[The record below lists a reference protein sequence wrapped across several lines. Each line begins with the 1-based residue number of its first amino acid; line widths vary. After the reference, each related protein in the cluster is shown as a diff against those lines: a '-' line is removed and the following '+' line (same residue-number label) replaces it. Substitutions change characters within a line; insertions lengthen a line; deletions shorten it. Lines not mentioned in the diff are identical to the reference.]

1 MLLYDKETVYRLDQA
16 AVHHDGLAE
25 VELMHRAGQRV
36 WRAIGE
42 RWPSVSRITV
52 FAGSGNNGG
61 DAYVVALLAREQ
73 GVEVQLISRGEF
85 SRQSETSAHFSERW
99 QQAGGEIQPWGR
111 QEITGELIVDGL
123 LGIGLSR
130 QLDDEAQSVIQGIN
144 ACPVPKVA
152 IDIPSGLNA
161 NTGVAQPCA
170 VLAALTVTFIGE
182 KVGHYLA
189 DGPDYCGELIFDD
202 LGVSSQTSA
211 SEPPA
216 LEVIDSGS
224 LMLPVRRKRNSHK
237 NQFGHVL
244 IIGGDRGMSGATML
258 AGTAAL
264 RAGAGMVSVLVH
276 PDCVH
281 SLSAAPELMVESW
294 DEIERKLEQ
303 TNIVL
308 VGPGLGQSKAAK
320 SCLQKLQSI
329 NKPLVVDASALEAR
343 FLGALASDQVVITPH
358 PGEAGSLLSI
368 TSKAVQAD
376 RMEASRQL
384 VDTFEVVSV
393 LKGAGTLVQQ
403 KGSTPAINVRGN
415 PGMAVAGMGDV
426 LAGLIAALM
435 AQNLPALEAAKSAV
449 LIHAL
454 GAEAYALDNDETG
467 LIASDITQRI
477 PRIMKELRN
486 TTPPIQYADQG

>member
-16 AVHHDGLAE
+16 AVRHDGLAE
-25 VELMHRAGQRV
+25 GELMQRAGQRV

-61 DAYVVALLAREQ
+61 DAYVIALLAHDQ
-73 GVEVQLISRGEF
+73 GIEVQLISRGEF
-85 SRQSETSAHFSERW
+85 SRQSETSAHFRERW
-99 QQAGGEIQPWGR
+99 QQTGGDIQPWSQ
-111 QEITGELIVDGL
+111 QEITGDLIVDGL
-123 LGIGLSR
+123 MGIGLSR
-130 QLDDEAQSVIQGIN
+130 QLDDDAQSLIQSIN
-144 ACPVPKVA
+144 AFPAPKVA

-170 VLAALTVTFIGE
+170 VLADLTVTFIAAKIGQ
-182 KVGHYLA
+182 YLA

-202 LGVSSQTSA
+202 LGVSSQIRA
-211 SEPPA
+211 SEPA
-216 LEVIDSGS
+216 TLGVIDAGNIR
-224 LMLPVRRKRNSHK
+224 LPVKRNRNSHK
-237 NQFGHVL
+237 NQFGHLL

-276 PDCVH
+276 PECVH
-281 SLSAAPELMVESW
+281 SLSAVPELMVESW

-303 TNIVL
+303 ASIIL
-308 VGPGLGQSKAAK
+308 IGPGLGQSKAAK
-320 SCLQKLQSI
+320 SCLQELQPI
-329 NKPLVVDASALEAR
+329 KKPLVVDASALEAT
-343 FLGALASDQVVITPH
+343 FLSTLASEQVVITPH
-358 PGEAGSLLSI
+358 PGEAAGLLSI
-368 TSKAVQAD
+368 AAKAVQAD

-384 VDTFEVVSV
+384 ADTYEVVSV

-403 KGSTPAINVRGN
+403 KGSMPAINVRGN

-426 LAGLIAALM
+426 LAGLVVALM
-435 AQNLPALEAAKSAV
+435 AQKLPALEAAKSAV
-449 LIHAL
+449 FIHAL
-454 GAEAYALDNDETG
+454 CAEAYAIDNDETG

-486 TTPPIQYADQG
+486 PAISHPVC

>member
-1 MLLYDKETVYRLDQA
+1 MLLYDKESVYRLDRA
-16 AVHHDGLAE
+16 AVQRDGLSE
-25 VELMHRAGQRV
+25 IELMHRAGQRV

-42 RWPSVSRITV
+42 RWPGLSRITL

-61 DAYVVALLAREQ
+61 DAYVVALLAHGE
-73 GVEVQLISRGEF
+73 GIEVQLIHRGEI
-85 SRQSETSAHFSERW
+85 SRQSETSAHYRELW
-99 QQAGGEIQPWGR
+99 QQAGGDIQAWKQ

-130 QLDDEAQSVIQGIN
+130 HLDDDAQSVIQNIN
-144 ACPVPKVA
+144 ACPAPKVA

-161 NTGVAQPCA
+161 DTGVAQPCA
-170 VLAALTVTFIGE
+170 VQAELTVTFIGR
-182 KVGHYLA
+182 KMGQYLA
-189 DGPDYCGELIFDD
+189 DGPDYCGELVFDD
-202 LGVSSQTSA
+202 LGVSSQTRA

-216 LEVIDSGS
+216 LGVIDAGNI
-224 LMLPVRRKRNSHK
+224 MLPARRKRNSYK
-237 NQFGHVL
+237 NQFGHLL

-264 RAGAGMVSVLVH
+264 RAGAGLVSVLVH
-276 PDCVH
+276 PECVH
-281 SLSAAPELMVESW
+281 SLSAAPELMVEGW

-303 TNIVL
+303 ADVIL

-320 SCLQKLQSI
+320 SCLKVLRPV
-329 NKPLVVDASALEAR
+329 NKPLVIDAGALDAA
-343 FLGALASDQVVITPH
+343 FLSGLASDQVVITPH
-358 PGEAGSLLSI
+358 PGEAAGLLSI
-368 TSKAVQAD
+368 DSKAVQAD
-376 RMEASRQL
+376 RIRASRQM
-384 VDTFEVVSV
+384 VEAFEVVSV
-393 LKGAGTLVQQ
+393 LKGAGTIVQH

-426 LAGLIAALM
+426 LAGMVAALM

-454 GAEAYALDNDETG
+454 CAEDFAIDNDEAG
-467 LIASDITQRI
+467 LIASDINRRI

-486 TTPPIQYADQG
+486 TAIHNPVC

>member
-1 MLLYDKETVYRLDQA
+1 MFLYDKETVYRLDQV

-25 VELMHRAGQRV
+25 IELMHRAGQRV

-42 RWPSVSRITV
+42 RWPSLSRITV

-61 DAYVVALLAREQ
+61 DAYVIAILAREQ
-73 GVEVQLISRGEF
+73 GIEVQLISRGKL
-85 SRQSETSAHFSERW
+85 SSQSETSAHFCERW
-99 QQAGGEIQPWGR
+99 QQTGGEIQPWSQ
-111 QEITGELIVDGL
+111 QEIIGELIVDGL

-130 QLDDEAQSVIQGIN
+130 QLDDEAQSLIQGIN

-170 VLAALTVTFIGE
+170 ILADLTVTFIGA
-182 KVGHYLA
+182 KVGQYLA

-202 LGVSSQTSA
+202 LGVSSQTRA

-216 LEVIDSGS
+216 LAVIDSGNII
-224 LMLPVRRKRNSHK
+224 LPERRKRNSHK

-258 AGTAAL
+258 AGTAVL

-276 PDCVH
+276 PECVY

-294 DEIERKLEQ
+294 DEIESKLEQ
-303 TNIVL
+303 ASVIL

-320 SCLQKLQSI
+320 SCLQELQAI
-329 NKPLVVDASALEAR
+329 KKPLVVDASALAST
-343 FLGALASDQVVITPH
+343 FLRELASDQVVITPH
-358 PGEAGSLLSI
+358 PGEAASLMSI

-384 VDTFEVVSV
+384 VDTFDVVSV
-393 LKGAGTLVQQ
+393 LKGSGTIVQQ

-454 GAEAYALDNDETG
+454 CAEAYAIDNDETG
-467 LIASDITQRI
+467 LIASDITLGI

-486 TTPPIQYADQG
+486 TTISHSVC